1 MDESITKLI
10 VGLGNPG
17 DDYNNTRHNIG
28 FRIMDT
34 LAIKQGLKF
43 KKETKLRAEI
53 TAYTTEL
60 GSKVIVAKPL
70 TFMNNSVDAVS
81 KLMKFYKI
89 PADNTLVVHDD
100 VSMDTGKLRPAFNRG
115 AGGQHGIEDIIE
127 KLGGSKAF
135 HRLKFGVGPDPGGEE
150 RADYVLSKF
159 PKKESELINTTIEAA
174 LELIEKW
181 LVN

>member
-1 MDESITKLI
+1 MDESITKLV

-17 DDYNNTRHNIG
+17 SEYDDTRHNIG
-28 FRIMDT
+28 FRVIDT
-34 LAIKQGLKF
+34 LAAKLGLKF
-43 KKETKLRAEI
+43 KKETKLRAELVS
-53 TAYTTEL
+53 YTTEF
-60 GSKVIVAKPL
+60 GSKVILAKPL
-70 TFMNNSVDAVS
+70 TFMNNSGDAVS

-89 PADNTLVVHDD
+89 PVENILVVHDD

-135 HRLKFGVGPDPGGEE
+135 HRLKFGVGPDPGGEQ

-159 PKKESELINTTIEAA
+159 PKKEAELINTTISASIES
-174 LELIEKW
+174 IEKW
-181 LVN
+181 IAN